1 MRHRRGETLERY
13 HPHLDSFLREILAMA
28 NEFVP
33 SEAGAI
39 LLDDPRAK
47 LFDKSAQQLTV
58 IAAFG
63 DRATGLLGRHLPTG
77 RGFPGRVYTKGQAA
91 RGDATEE
98 DRAFFSGMD
107 SCTGNELRSL
117 LGVPVV
123 LGSATCGV
131 LLLANRQGT
140 GTFTEEEHT
149 LIGIFAG
156 YISSSIQN
164 TIDGLR
170 ARELAQRDDLTGLHN
185 DRYLH
190 HRLRSEISE
199 STRAETPLSLLFIDL
214 DYFKT
219 INDRF
224 GHLEGSRTLHMVG
237 ILLENEIPREGVAAR
252 FGGDEFVVIL
262 PGMDAEQAGVVA
274 EHLRVGIEATPFV
287 VERAVTE
294 APIHVTASVGVASL
308 HEHVPPRGDTT
319 ERANSLIR
327 VADTAMY
334 RAKAQGRNRVEVGK
348 PEPTPKEE

>member
-1 MRHRRGETLERY
+1 MRHRRGETLERF

-33 SEAGAI
+33 AEAGAI

-47 LFDKSAQQLTV
+47 LFDQSAHQLTV

-63 DRATGLLGRHLPTG
+63 DRATGLLGRQLPTE
-77 RGFPGRVYTKGQAA
+77 RGFPGRVYATGRAA

-107 SCTGNELRSL
+107 SCTESQLRSL

-131 LLLANRQGT
+131 LLLANRQGS

-190 HRLRSEISE
+190 HRLRSEIREASRSE
-199 STRAETPLSLLFIDL
+199 NPLSLLFIDL

-252 FGGDEFVVIL
+252 YGGDEFVVIL
-262 PGMDAEQAGVVA
+262 PGMSAEQARGVA
-274 EHLRVGIEATPFV
+274 EHLREGIEATPFV
-287 VERAVTE
+287 VERPDAE
-294 APIHVTASVGVASL
+294 APIHVTASLGVASL
-308 HEHVPPRGDTT
+308 HEHVPPAGDST
-319 ERANSLIR
+319 ERANLLIR

-334 RAKAQGRNRVEVGK
+334 KAKAEGRNRVVVGE
-348 PEPTPKEE
+348 PEPTPKKE